1 MSDTSIPGIFFNPE
15 IATDDENADLYK
27 MGADKLRSAL
37 ITERN
42 KVRQLND
49 DISQLKVDQD
59 KQRQQMQEE
68 YRQQQSEK
76 RRARAEASE
85 YKRATIIV
93 NKKQWEI
100 VRRYCYTHNINQS
113 DFVGQALDMYLQT
126 LNTTRLKKLPPDGIH
141 KGGRPR
147 GDS

>member
-1 MSDTSIPGIFFNPE
+1 MSDHYIPGMWSDERDPAEESSNPYNM
-15 IATDDENADLYK
+15 TDDE
-27 MGADKLRSAL
+27 LRTAL
-37 ITERN
+37 FAEQN
-42 KVRQLND
+42 KVQQLIDEMN
-49 DISQLKVDQD
+49 QLKADHE
-59 KQRQQMQEE
+59 KQRQEE
-68 YRQQQSEK
+68 TRQQQSEK

-85 YKRATIIV
+85 FKRATIMV

-126 LNTTRLKKLPPDGIH
+126 LNTTRLKKLPPEGIR

-147 GDS
+147 KER